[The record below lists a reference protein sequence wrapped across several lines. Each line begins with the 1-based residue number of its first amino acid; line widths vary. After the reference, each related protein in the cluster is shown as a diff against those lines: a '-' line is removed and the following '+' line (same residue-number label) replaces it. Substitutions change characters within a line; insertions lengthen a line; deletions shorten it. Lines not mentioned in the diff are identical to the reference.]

1 MDPGGLE
8 TERQPLDG
16 SCKWE
21 RPTFAWSW
29 SIIGPGLLVCLADT
43 DAGCLLVACQSG
55 SRYGYGLLLLQ
66 ICLIPVLFM
75 AQDLTV
81 RLGICTGKGHSACI
95 REHFGPR
102 WCWFATTLLL
112 VECVVAMVS
121 EMSGVAATGRLWGM
135 NPLVS
140 VVVASFVII
149 GAVLGLSYRQIE
161 VIGVTLG
168 AFEMTFLITM
178 LYYHPS
184 VGSMLQDALD
194 HVADPEYMK
203 LISANI
209 GAVIMPWMIYFQQS
223 AVVARRMRTCTEMD
237 QERTGTLVGSITTQL
252 IMIGAL
258 VTLAAAKSGNRDLKS
273 MEEIVRAISPAFG
286 VVASKV
292 LISMAFLGGS
302 LCAAFVVALAATWAL
317 CEAASLEDAY
327 ALEQSPTDA
336 PFFYGSFLS
345 VVVLGALV
353 LLSGVNTVRLNVWV
367 ELLDGILMP
376 VAVGFLYLLAISEVV
391 PEPVRVK
398 GAYKWVT
405 GCVFTIAAWE
415 FKHLP
420 CVAMLSEARPCQSAG
435 HQNVEFGDVHAHTIT
450 AAFQICSCARCM
462 AEGDN
467 G

>member
-405 GCVFTIAAWE
+405 GCVFTIVAAISITTAGGGFISE
-415 FKHLP
+415 HLK
-420 CVAMLSEARPCQSAG
+420 
-435 HQNVEFGDVHAHTIT
+435 DT
-450 AAFQICSCARCM
+450 QII
-462 AEGDN
+462 G
-467 G
+467 